1 MYQDYR
7 TFGSL
12 LVRTAGPTAGMGE
25 ALRGAVAALDPDLTV
40 LNVRTLDEQVRV
52 SLTGPQTLTTLVG
65 AFGVVALLLAAMGLY
80 GVASHSVSHRTREIG
95 VRMALGAQPGRVLR
109 LVLRQS
115 LVVVGLGLV
124 AGLLVA
130 GLAAA
135 VLGSQISAL
144 LVEVSPADPVTLAG
158 TVAILFAVGVLASLL
173 PARRAA
179 RIDPLLALRQD

>member
-1 MYQDYR
+1 
-7 TFGSL
+7 
-12 LVRTAGPTAGMGE
+12 
-25 ALRGAVAALDPDLTV
+25 
-40 LNVRTLDEQVRV
+40 
-52 SLTGPQTLTTLVG
+52 
-65 AFGVVALLLAAMGLY
+65 
-80 GVASHSVSHRTREIG
+80 
-95 VRMALGAQPGRVLR
+95 
-109 LVLRQS
+109 
-115 LVVVGLGLV
+115 
-124 AGLLVA
+124 VA